1 MFETILYPFELLVS
15 WVWFL
20 IHRGLVFI
28 GLPSGSGIAWVLS
41 IILLTVLIRL
51 ATVPLYLKQIRSSR
65 SMQALQPELKKLQAK
80 YKGKTDPASKQ
91 RQMEE
96 QQALFKKHG
105 TSPFASCM
113 PMLVQMPV
121 LFAMYRT
128 IYAVKLIADGTYTY
142 HGQPSDH
149 LGPITADVAKEIDLS
164 TVAGVSLST
173 QLSTAPT
180 TSATLTF
187 IALIVIMVVLQ
198 FWSMRM
204 MLVRNTPPSDDPN
217 NPMVRSQ
224 KTMMYIMPLLFI
236 ATGFIFQMGVLVY
249 MVTGAVWMLLQQ
261 MWVLKVM
268 PTPGSLAFQDV
279 LTKRQTAYQEW
290 ARPLFLDYENKRSLV
305 ASSEEELA
313 ALNRETLKVVQAK
326 AKKSAIPSNF
336 PESLSDGEILS
347 IYRNLSN
354 IEWTTLPD
362 DMWMSS
368 VHRQTEQ
375 AAERRAQAERRGQ
388 LQRQKKH
395 QRPATPSLEG
405 SAPDTDAIRAADER
419 ERRRQERRKAERER
433 RRRNRS

>member
-51 ATVPLYLKQIRSSR
+51 VTVPLYLKQIRSSR

-96 QQALFKKHG
+96 QQELFKKHG

-142 HGQPSDH
+142 HGEPAHH

-187 IALIVIMVVLQ
+187 VALIVIMVVLQ

-224 KTMMYIMPLLFI
+224 KTMMYLMPLLFI

-261 MWVLKVM
+261 MWVLKAM
-268 PTPGSLAFQDV
+268 PTPGSLAFQEV
-279 LTKRQTAYQEW
+279 LTKRQSAYQEW

-305 ASSEEELA
+305 ASSEEDLA

-326 AKKSAIPSNF
+326 AKKSQIPSNF

-347 IYRNLSN
+347 IYRNLST

-362 DMWMSS
+362 DMWMAS
-368 VHRQTEQ
+368 VHRQSEQ

-388 LQRQKKH
+388 LQRQKKQH
-395 QRPATPSLEG
+395 RPAGPSAET
-405 SAPDTDAIRAADER
+405 SAADPEAARSADER

>member
-41 IILLTVLIRL
+41 IILLTVIIRL
-51 ATVPLYLKQIRSSR
+51 VTVPLYLKQIRSSR

-96 QQALFKKHG
+96 QQELFKKHG

-142 HGQPSDH
+142 HGEPAHH

-187 IALIVIMVVLQ
+187 VALIVIMVVLQ

-224 KTMMYIMPLLFI
+224 KTMMYLMPLLFI

-261 MWVLKVM
+261 MWVLKAM
-268 PTPGSLAFQDV
+268 PTPGSLAFQEV
-279 LTKRQTAYQEW
+279 LTKRQSAYQEW

-305 ASSEEELA
+305 ASSEEDLA

-326 AKKSAIPSNF
+326 AKKSQIPSNF

-347 IYRNLSN
+347 IYRNLST

-362 DMWMSS
+362 DMWMAS
-368 VHRQTEQ
+368 VHRQSEQ

-388 LQRQKKH
+388 LQRQKKQH
-395 QRPATPSLEG
+395 RPAGPSAET
-405 SAPDTDAIRAADER
+405 SAADPEAARSADER